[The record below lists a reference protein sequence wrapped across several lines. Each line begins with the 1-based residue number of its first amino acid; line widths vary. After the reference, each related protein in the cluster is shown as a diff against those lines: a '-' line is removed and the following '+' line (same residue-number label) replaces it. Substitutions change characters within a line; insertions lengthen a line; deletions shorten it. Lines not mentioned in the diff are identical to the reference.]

1 MVKSLIFSAPYSY
14 LSREERMTRKILIIE
29 DEPGVADTL
38 LYALKTEGFQP
49 VWTTTGADGLAIL
62 AEKGIDLV
70 ILDIGLPDGNGFGF
84 FREIRNQFD
93 VPVIFL
99 TARSEEVDRVL
110 GLELGGDDYVTKPF
124 SPREVTARVKAVL
137 RRVSGGSDVPKA
149 LSRDFQVDEN
159 RKKIAFLG
167 IQLELSRYEYRI
179 LRALIR
185 RPGMVFSREILMEL
199 AWDVPEVSGLR
210 TVDTHIKTIR
220 RKLKEIRPDGDPIR
234 TRRGFGYSLEEKT

>member
-1 MVKSLIFSAPYSY
+1 
-14 LSREERMTRKILIIE
+14 MTRKILIIE

-49 VWTTTGADGLAIL
+49 IWCETGSEGLKAL
-62 AEKGIDLV
+62 AENGIELV
-70 ILDIGLPDGNGFGF
+70 ILDIGLPDGNGFDF

-124 SPREVTARVKAVL
+124 SPREVTARVKTVL
-137 RRVSGGSDVPKA
+137 RRVSGGPDVPKA
-149 LSRDFQVDEN
+149 PSRDFQVDED
-159 RKKIAFLG
+159 RKQIVFLG
-167 IQLELSRYEYRI
+167 VSLELSRYEYRI

-185 RPGMVFSREILMEL
+185 RPGMVFSRETLMEL
-199 AWDVPEVSGLR
+199 AWDVPEVSGFR

-220 RKLKEIRPDGDPIR
+220 RKLKEIRPDSDPIR

>member
-1 MVKSLIFSAPYSY
+1 
-14 LSREERMTRKILIIE
+14 MTRKILIIE

-49 VWTTTGADGLAIL
+49 IWCDTGSEGLKAL
-62 AEKGIDLV
+62 DEQGIDLV
-70 ILDIGLPDGNGFGF
+70 ILDIGLPDGNGFEF
-84 FREIRNQFD
+84 FREIRGKHS

-137 RRVSGGSDVPKA
+137 RRISGGKDASKTSS
-149 LSRDFQVDEN
+149 SRFQVDED
-159 RKKIAFLG
+159 RKRIAFFG
-167 IQLELSRYEYRI
+167 TALELSRYEYRI

-185 RPGMVFSREILMEL
+185 RPGMVFKREVLMEL
-199 AWDVPEVSGLR
+199 AWDVPDISGLR

-220 RKLKEIRPDGDPIR
+220 HKLREIRSDSDPIR
-234 TRRGFGYSLEEKT
+234 THRGFGYSLEEDS

>member
-1 MVKSLIFSAPYSY
+1 MMK
-14 LSREERMTRKILIIE
+14 KILIIE

-49 VWTTTGADGLAIL
+49 VWCGTGFEGLKVL
-62 AEKGIDLV
+62 DEQGIDLV
-70 ILDIGLPDGNGFGF
+70 ILDIGLPDGNGFDF
-84 FREIRNQFD
+84 FREIRSRFK

-124 SPREVTARVKAVL
+124 SPRELTARVKAVL
-137 RRVSGGSDVPKA
+137 RRVNGGKNAIKTASTG
-149 LSRDFQVDEN
+149 FQVDEN
-159 RKKIAFLG
+159 RKQIIFFG
-167 IQLELSRYEYRI
+167 THLELSRYEYRI

-199 AWDVPEVSGLR
+199 AWDVPDVSGLR

-220 RKLKEIRPDGDPIR
+220 RKLKNIRRDGDPIR
-234 TRRGFGYSLEEKT
+234 THRGFGYSLEERT

>member
-1 MVKSLIFSAPYSY
+1 
-14 LSREERMTRKILIIE
+14 MTRKILIIE

-49 VWTTTGADGLAIL
+49 IWCETGSEGLKAL
-62 AEKGIDLV
+62 AESGIDLV
-70 ILDIGLPDGNGFGF
+70 ILDIGLPDGNGFDF
-84 FREIRNQFD
+84 FREIRNRFN

-99 TARSEEVDRVL
+99 TARTDEVDRVL

-137 RRVSGGSDVPKA
+137 RRADDRADMIETAATG
-149 LSRDFQVDEN
+149 FQVDEN
-159 RKKIAFLG
+159 RKQIAFFSVP
-167 IQLELSRYEYRI
+167 LELSRYEYRI
-179 LRALIR
+179 LRALIK

-199 AWDVPEVSGLR
+199 AWDVPDVSSLR

-220 RKLKEIRPDGDPIR
+220 RKLRDIRPDSDPIR
-234 TRRGFGYSLEEKT
+234 THRGFGYSLEETT